1 MEGVPTAKISK
12 AALANGYDLV
22 DLLVETNIFPSKGEA
37 KKMWQAGGIGLN
49 KSKIAPEKTSIHV
62 HDLLQSKY
70 LLLQK
75 GKKNYYLV
83 IAE

>member
-1 MEGVPTAKISK
+1 
-12 AALANGYDLV
+12 
-22 DLLVETNIFPSKGEA
+22 
-37 KKMWQAGGIGLN
+37 MWQAGGIGLN
-49 KSKIAPEKTSIHV
+49 KSKIAPEKTSIHAN
-62 HDLLQSKY
+62 DLLQSKY